1 LEFRCCR
8 RLGHAGKAL
17 QKYELALPMPVNDTP
32 EPVLKLLGDRSR
44 MPSVIAA
51 LVTQAEGIGM
61 QNFTL

>member
-1 LEFRCCR
+1 
-8 RLGHAGKAL
+8 
-17 QKYELALPMPVNDTP
+17 MPVNDTP

>member
-1 LEFRCCR
+1 SVLSAF
-8 RLGHAGKAL
+8 GHAGKAL

-51 LVTQAEGIGM
+51 LATQAEGIGM
-61 QNFTL
+61 QNFII